1 MALSQDSTVTI
12 DQKLVMLKDLREFV
26 EVTETWADA
35 TIVKVENNG
44 GQIKIEAK
52 FADILR

>member
-12 DQKLVMLKDLREFV
+12 DQKLIMLKDLREFV